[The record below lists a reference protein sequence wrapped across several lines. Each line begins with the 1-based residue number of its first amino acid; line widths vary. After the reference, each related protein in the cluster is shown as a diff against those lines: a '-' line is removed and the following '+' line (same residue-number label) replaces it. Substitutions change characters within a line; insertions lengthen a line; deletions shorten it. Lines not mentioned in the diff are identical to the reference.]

1 MKHGFKRV
9 VFDESTAVRHVIVTA
24 PTPGGQIR
32 VRGGFLSAAGTQKV
46 TFESGSTTI
55 GVVHLSAN
63 NNCVLPPTDGGVG
76 EEWMICADNEALNI
90 TLSDATAISGVIFYD
105 IYTRG

>member
-1 MKHGFKRV
+1 MYHGFKRV
-9 VFDESTAVRHVIVTA
+9 VFEESTAARHVVVAA
-24 PTPGGQIR
+24 PPVGGQIR

-46 TFESGSTTI
+46 TFESGNTTI
-55 GVVHLSAN
+55 GVIHLSAN
-63 NNCVLPPTDGGVG
+63 NNCVLPPMDGGVG

-90 TLSDATAISGVIFYD
+90 TLSDAAVISGVIFYD